1 MDRRYGERRASEGSI
16 NPEVIEIL
24 RLISDIQLKLSESND
39 PEERDGLF
47 AELREATARSVNLVY
62 LPNNLQVGEKE

>member
-1 MDRRYGERRASEGSI
+1 MNRRHGERRASEGSI
-16 NPEVIEIL
+16 NPEVVEIL

-39 PEERDGLF
+39 PKERDGLY
-47 AELREATARSVNLVY
+47 AELRKATAKSVNLAY